1 MEKSN
6 HVEAHIPTEQ
16 SAAGENTRLSRTHGD
31 QKRSSGAEKTARKGA
46 QASYAGALL
55 NLGGCL
61 SKLMRLRNSGEFRC
75 VYSRGKRYDSHL
87 MTAFVHPNGLSHHR
101 LGITA
106 SRKATGNAVERN
118 RSKRLLRESFR
129 LSDAG
134 LNALHVKYDWVLNA
148 KRSLLRVKVAA
159 PLEELQKIIARV
171 SGNERGA
178 VAEDQQ

>member
-1 MEKSN
+1 VEKSN

-16 SAAGENTRLSRTHGD
+16 SAAGENTWLSRTHGD

-46 QASYAGALL
+46 QASHAGALL
-55 NLGGCL
+55 NLDRCL
-61 SKLMRLRNSGEFRC
+61 SKQMRLRNSGEFRS

-129 LSDAG
+129 LSDAE
-134 LNALHVKYDWVLNA
+134 LNALGVKYDWVLNA
-148 KRSLLRVKVAA
+148 KRSLLGVKVAA
-159 PLEELQKIIARV
+159 PLEELRQIIIRV
-171 SGNERGA
+171 SDDERRA
-178 VAEDQQ
+178 VASQR